1 MFALHLW
8 AAEKL
13 HVLKARVTTRSLHTY
28 PLKSFSRSK
37 AFHFLSEAAKWF
49 TAQGR
54 INQNFDHSNQFRLS
68 QNLHSQK
75 VSAAERSLAGWSDGA
90 GAVSVVVASDFDER
104 ERGLRKRE
112 SERASERAA
121 PRSELRIAVRVAQ
134 RSLTQSHRDRGS
146 ATDGSN
152 RKTLEEVD
160 LLPACHLLD
169 RFLRLKQQLLGLEG
183 EVSFGSVNIAC
194 FAAFPS
200 RRHRLEDFDIQ

>member
-1 MFALHLW
+1 MNVCPAPVGCR
-8 AAEKL
+8 K
-13 HVLKARVTTRSLHTY
+13 VARVATRSLHT
-28 PLKSFSRSK
+28 PRN
-37 AFHFLSEAAKWF
+37 HFP
-49 TAQGR
+49 
-54 INQNFDHSNQFRLS
+54 DPRLS
-68 QNLHSQK
+68 IFSAKRQNGSLHMDGSIKTLIIQISLDLVRTFIPK
-75 VSAAERSLAGWSDGA
+75 RSPPPSARSLDRATGRA

-104 ERGLRKRE
+104 DGLRKRE

-183 EVSFGSVNIAC
+183 EVSLV
-194 FAAFPS
+194 
-200 RRHRLEDFDIQ
+200 Q